1 MSGTDSIISLS
12 VGARGD
18 SAGLIHICDPFPDS
32 VRESFFEGSDGSLES
47 YFKLVFEAMRSLGLE
62 PEPMQ
67 PLIHLPYVS
76 TGLPEIIIERL
87 G

>member
-1 MSGTDSIISLS
+1 MSKFDSNISLS

-18 SAGLIHICDPFPDS
+18 ISGCIDIYDPFPDS

-47 YFKLVFEAMRSLGLE
+47 YFKLVFEAMRFLGLE
-62 PEPMQ
+62 PEPME

-76 TGLPEIIIERL
+76 TGLPEIIVERL